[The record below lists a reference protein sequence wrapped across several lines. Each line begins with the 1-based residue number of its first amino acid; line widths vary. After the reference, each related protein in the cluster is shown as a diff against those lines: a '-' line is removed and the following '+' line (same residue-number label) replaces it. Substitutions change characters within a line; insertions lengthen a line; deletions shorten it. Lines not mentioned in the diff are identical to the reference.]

1 MTNALQDRP
10 VLVSGLRATLRRGV
24 SALAIASVISGQIAP
39 AWADAAS
46 VITGTG
52 AYDAGISTS
61 TAGGQS
67 VFDITGQK
75 AGSPGSSTDVM
86 VYDTFNLATGDSVN
100 FRLNQNSSRIVNIME
115 GNAGV
120 AIDGAVRSF
129 EYGATSV
136 GGDIYFVTPGGFV
149 LGENG
154 SVQAGRLVVTT
165 PTAGYRDD
173 MIDSLG
179 SGPHLKSFEGYV
191 DDIDAGNEEMG
202 NGAIEIRGRIEARAL
217 SLRAGA
223 RMLLNGQVTVSGAGG
238 TDSGQPVTAVNTG
251 DVKRAA
257 GVVVRDGVVSLR
269 AAGDLTIGG
278 NITAT
283 NGATGGAAITAQAK
297 DITLKLDQPNS
308 ALVAGA
314 DGASRPGFIIMFA
327 EDSLLAERA
336 VKLEAMGAGG
346 LVWLGADEI
355 TLGQGGSGTGDG
367 TLGGSAGGTVML
379 EGGELKILGG
389 FTTGGAQVLAE
400 AGRID
405 IDGSLTTSGGDV
417 IAKGRD
423 IRMNGGTIDTTAPGG
438 SGLIA
443 LVAEHSNIDQAW
455 PISVRDAEAKVTL
468 AGATLKGGAIVVYA
482 VARSGTGTNLDDA
495 AALLESEERLAR
507 LQDAFFNSFGSQTVI
522 IPADGDT
529 PEQEVTTSALSD
541 ILEGLI
547 DAGVDAAQNASFSA
561 LKALAAQLV
570 VSIPINEAKASVTIT
585 DSTITSDGTRGA
597 AGLTRQNGKTNWA
610 EGERARDAAIT
621 NDGLVSD
628 VWSLS
633 APAILGTKRLT
644 LPADWNGPN
653 AETPA
658 SQVGA
663 PREDVY
669 IRAHAETMVET
680 KPGALLPVP
689 VSALGAYSKTRATV
703 QITGATEI
711 TSARDLALR
720 STVRDA
726 MAVDFKGAKIGGLT
740 LALNVTVQEVENQLL
755 VDAKK
760 ISAGGRA
767 IFEAKTVR
775 SHETSVAAAA
785 GDSDWLAVALNVGLS
800 SNHTEAA
807 VNVRPGTSGDRSTGG
822 LHAGGGVDLTAQT
835 LYLANSRVTEATVS
849 ENNPTTAVVTK
860 NPHIE
865 PLISGMTKAIKRN
878 LGMDANS
885 QPKTLGL
892 GFGIDV
898 NAFQDD
904 TFASLNGG
912 YHDLEN
918 GGDYRAF
925 ATPGAVTLSG
935 VQDLNLR
942 SSLDYRT
949 TTALSGPV
957 RRAVSRMGDFG
968 FVLKR
973 KADLLGLSYDQLIGQ
988 HTDGIFAAGA
998 LSYLGSR
1005 TEAELGGNVKG
1016 GTVSV
1021 SATTDLG
1028 SLTEALSGLWDSVQ
1042 EWRDYAGRLETLKG
1056 LPAQV
1061 LSDAPEDQDSDAPG
1075 QASAVL
1081 DTQPEMPDLMDYLL
1095 SGLTPTSGVISA
1107 GTRTPKPTSNPG
1119 IPVDDK
1125 AQNSAMGLS
1134 LNAFMTN
1141 AQTAARILDGAVI
1154 ATEGDVSVHAAETS
1168 AMIFGNNFLPTH
1180 NPFASD
1186 GPATALGGTLGAEV
1200 NRGSISTTVGR
1211 AQIEARDLNVTALND
1226 RFMGQLVYA
1235 GRGGREKGISLS
1247 LGANVT
1253 LKDTTALV
1261 SGNARIDLDRD
1272 LKIEAKDDTI
1282 NLAVAA
1288 GLSGATAAGS
1298 GTPATAVGGA
1308 VIVNY
1313 MERDVYAGI
1322 GYRKGEVADGTG
1334 YVTAA
1339 GAASIAA
1346 LNNALDIGVAA
1357 AGAVTAETAAPPQTP
1372 GSGGGAKDDSILM
1385 SLNPLVG
1392 DDVVEKMML
1401 LEDIDFF
1408 DDLNTDETSEVGSQK
1423 TGLSLAGSGVA
1434 NIIASNS
1441 TRSEIAAGSKL
1452 TSGGNLQVSAL
1463 NNGLTIGASGAVSV
1477 ALQTQNGADVLAG
1490 ALSITLGF
1498 RDVSAKLGGEILSE
1512 NGTITVQAKDES
1524 HTVNVAVGGA
1534 GTSKGDKA
1542 IAGSVAMNL
1551 LMGETLVDV
1560 NGARLEAGQ
1569 KIDLLAA
1576 DSSWQLAVGGAIAV
1590 NMSADQGL
1598 GFGIGVAS
1606 NNYNR
1611 HALVR
1616 LRNAAQLTAA
1626 DIAVEAGFN
1635 ARLYGFGISAGAGK
1649 TGAAGSA
1656 SVNTIVADA
1665 RVEIGDSPAAQ
1676 TRVALKA
1683 LNSLKITARDEAQ
1696 IWALAGAL
1704 AFGRQNAVGAAG
1716 AVNVITGKTLVKID
1730 NALLEGRIPAAT
1742 AEVPDPYAAAS
1753 VELLARG
1760 NSKIRSLGVAG
1771 AAGLDGT
1778 AVGAGITVNT
1788 VVADAGIAMT
1798 GSVVRGAESF
1808 TADAKSKRDIQSI
1821 AGAAAAGG
1829 KGAAG
1834 AALAVNLILSND
1846 TTTVINGND
1855 ITASAVTAKAVAEGK
1870 IRSASVAIG
1879 ASTGS
1884 AVAGSVSVNVITGN
1898 TRADIRGGTIRDAQS
1913 VAQIAED
1920 DQTIKVIAGNAAV
1933 GTGGAGVGVA
1943 IAANVIAQGTFAKG
1957 SYALTGAG
1965 APDLSASAVNR
1976 AHIAAIGATVAGG
1989 STTGVGVSA
1998 AVGDIG
2004 NRTEATLDT
2013 DAVSAGDITVNASN
2027 NSQIDILGG
2036 AAGVGMGGAGVGA
2049 AVSLAMIHDTTYA
2062 GLDASRLTSSG
2073 DLSVTAYKEG
2083 NIKAAAIGIAAG
2095 SGAGVGASVVFT
2107 MIGRESTVDGLA
2119 EAHSFDPDAPEG
2131 QASTTTS
2138 ARGDADATKS
2148 MIMADLASNAGA
2160 AGDGRLDQALGSAN
2174 GRIADDVT
2182 EAKLRLQQAGEFGNI
2197 LVRAEDKA
2205 TISSLAGSAAAGGA
2219 AGVGAGLT
2227 VNLMFGATKSGLE
2240 LASGRS
2246 LAGSVSVL
2254 ALQTGR
2260 INTHAYAFGGG
2271 GSAGVAG
2278 ALNVNV
2284 MQRGLLTEVKGNGA
2298 TLATNAA
2305 DVTAAADQ
2313 TGVVDS
2319 IAGVLA
2325 FGGAAG
2331 VSAAISVSY
2340 VNDSAATAVRD
2351 VAFDTRETGIAD
2363 LTRAGKV
2370 TLRAGSDLEVMGSAA
2385 SAGVAAGA
2393 GISGAVVVNV
2403 GAGEVSNTSRNTTIH
2418 ARDLDILTLGDR
2430 NFTAY
2435 SGVLAGGFAGI
2446 GLATSVNTAGVKVT
2460 SRHDGL
2466 TAKLGG
2472 HGRLESSAEAG
2483 FGGLAV
2489 GLSGGAVAVVGTAIA
2504 NTSKSEVV
2512 TELTAA
2518 DVVARGNLDVSSDLK
2533 AFITIDGGDDSRVGA
2548 VTGGAAVGGLS
2559 GAGAAVAVNVFKG
2572 KAETRIGDQS
2582 RLAALG
2588 DDGRLA
2594 VEAARGLRIR
2604 ADSAASVSS
2613 ATIMAAS
2620 GIGAATGAISTVVL
2634 QDAARVLIGDLNQD
2648 GLTSGR
2654 VVLNE
2659 QADPQLRNDL
2669 GYDQGSTTRGHAA
2682 QDSVI
2687 AATSNAEIA
2696 ANVGSV
2702 AAGLGA
2708 GGAAISVVV
2717 AENEAKVRL
2726 GGAVIGANRDVEI
2739 SALSDTRIGGSTAGA
2754 AAGVGAGAS
2763 TVSTR
2768 FFASRASVDLLGT
2781 DVLPRPTETPGTPVG
2796 DLRITAQT
2804 RAENTAKTGAFS
2816 AAAVGG
2822 SGAVSVTQSD
2832 SSAVIRVDSIRGLIA
2847 TEEMDGTEEAVLNSN
2862 LHAAVNTTLLADNLL
2877 EIAADTMGG
2886 SGGVFGGTSV
2896 VSQTLI
2902 AGSEAAVRIGAD
2914 QSLEAGGD
2922 LSIRAKDRLESHTRT
2937 GAISAAGLAATGI
2950 AVDVQRFETTSEVSI
2965 GRGAS
2970 LIAGG
2975 DVVLSAQSSRDIDVG
2990 VSAGSAAGISGIS
3003 AAVSTIDI
3011 GGTLTPTEDKERRAK
3026 AAAVAETRAALAAAG
3041 DDNASGLAG
3050 GAGAKDAQSAGLARS
3065 AGLNLDGSLG
3075 ADSAR
3080 VVIGDGAQ
3088 ISGRD
3093 VSLGATSL
3101 TDVTQNT
3108 GVLGV
3113 GGIAGAASGT
3123 GLIHAG
3129 AGAQVTVGDDSTLAA
3144 TRRLTLSAHEGQAAG
3159 GISAT
3164 AHTVAG
3170 AGIAAL
3176 GVGVAR
3182 VEVTGSAGVTVGA
3195 NSHLSGGH
3203 NSDAGEGVSL
3213 SALRDLAATLEVANH
3228 ASGGFV
3234 GIGAAVAHVS
3244 DRGLVRIRIGESG
3257 AEGSLSGG
3265 QIRVT
3270 ARNAARQSVTAEAGA
3285 GGAYLGAS
3293 GVDARAIAASV
3304 TETSAL
3310 GVTISGDE
3318 VSLITKA
3325 TPDVSAEAK
3334 GKALGAVATGVSLA
3348 RAELSAKVT
3357 ADFEGAIRAGSI
3369 LIETALRGEG
3379 ASATASSSAGG
3390 VGAGGGADAT
3400 AKGGYLVAATLRGDM
3415 VASGGDLSINTL
3427 AEGLRFKAIG
3437 DGKAGGVVAA
3447 GAVTAF
3453 AGQQAGEQ
3461 AEVSLT
3467 LDGLKTGDLLLARD
3481 GLRINTLNAPGY
3493 TTRVSAGS
3501 QGVFAGS
3508 AAAAETQSR
3517 ISTSALI
3524 GTLGGAFTLSGRD
3537 FSLVTASRPDLLAY
3551 VSSTTANLAGASGA
3565 RQTTGVSIAQSLRL
3579 GAGTTVTAQRSA
3591 DLASV
3596 SRITRGALNGEATIY
3611 GGSGGLAGGAAVRS
3625 TVTTSVDNQFTV
3637 ENGATVEMGA
3647 AAGLEGVLSLAALNE
3662 YDILDRAEL
3671 HADGGIAIPKAEIE
3685 ITSSRSDA
3693 ILSIQDAEL
3702 YSNAGLRLSAGNQV
3716 KILAYANVST
3726 TGLAGAASGSTRADF
3741 TGNAKVQ
3748 LASGA
3753 RLFAAQD
3760 VELLAGYARGQ
3771 LQTFDL
3777 QAETRL
3783 YNKTAAPIK
3792 TDPDADAIAR
3802 DTSLV
3807 EIAAGADVKA
3817 VRDIVVA
3824 AEGGDRTVRGFGR
3837 GTDLYRQVMA
3847 EIASAVSGVFGGDP
3861 VSLDILSGTS
3871 DDRGNHGLRLNGNL
3885 RAGAR
3890 NIQVLYFDA
3899 QNNAHYGQY
3908 ANDLL
3913 AHAQTTWD
3921 TGTGTAA
3928 TKALSE
3934 RLAEVDG
3941 WLSAPAFASNEIARA
3956 AWTMER
3962 ARLIAAIDEIRGDA
3976 NRVQIT
3982 VGDIRASAGNIHL
3995 RGTHVAGNGRLVA
4008 PGDAL
4013 IEIKATP
4020 GSTATLA
4027 VGNLTID
4034 NYEGGTISFNGTR
4047 LRDNAMLAGL
4057 SQGGTAPN
4065 LTLVSAETDPAKPVI
4080 RVEAGSAEGRLL
4092 HQGDVFNLGGEVW
4105 SSGRDVS
4112 IYREM
4117 RAADVNIAG
4126 ARSVSMEY
4134 RPGVRST
4141 GGANPEDT
4149 HAAYFTSV
4157 EAAIRARVRALNQGS
4172 SVTYRT
4178 GSLLIPSFRPSS
4190 ASETGGIFA
4199 NSSIFISADMV
4210 NVNSTIRAGVGAYDI
4225 TLGAGLDQVL
4235 QSLSGSTDI
4244 LLYDPVTGGGL
4255 SSAMAHISS
4264 NAAISWDPLAKR
4276 IKVADIV
4283 ALGGDVTIVGDIF
4296 STGNGRIEVLDG
4308 FSALNVDSRS
4318 AYTLELGRVMI
4329 GGELDSDGV
4338 AKGATGKISLWDYD
4352 YSRPAGNQLVLREF
4366 TREAG
4371 DARQYTYA
4379 TKANRDYIFTSVTET
4394 KTVVTKRREELI
4406 LVGGVV
4412 DRDNTITKIT
4422 NETAP
4427 SVNVIAQAPYLS
4439 GSLSG
4444 ADYAYAVEG
4453 TLLSRSAT
4461 EKSAE
4466 KKTHDSVRWWKGG
4479 SGYRHYTWTETHT
4492 TVEQFEHRVKADY
4505 AIDIRFSGSDAMAGA
4520 QTIAINAAGSVIFGG
4535 IVNNYGGTAQV
4546 RSDAGS
4552 ITAGNR
4558 NVVLSGQAMDF
4569 SAAAGS
4575 IGSAGQALNL
4585 ALVAG
4590 QAVTARAADG
4600 IHLASAR
4607 GDLLVGDI
4615 TTSRSDA
4622 LVSSVGAVSLSARG
4636 NLIQQAGTTIRGGD
4650 ITVSSATGGIGG
4662 TESLRIDLQGAGRLS
4677 ATASGDIDITETDG
4691 DLRVARVVSQ
4701 AGDVTLRAPTGAITD
4716 GLDDARSDFR
4726 TNAELAQIWRDE
4738 LGLTVSGERTDAM
4751 IAAYEAERERM
4762 YRDYWDARDKAG
4774 ALPGD
4779 FTPTEETVLGWDQQR
4794 ADLRARGLSTDALE
4808 AEIAAW
4814 TAERQ
4819 AFWRSLDGETARQTG
4834 YTYTAGAAERE
4845 AITTAALFDQDQ
4857 MLRSISAAVV
4867 RRNTSTQ
4874 DSNESSNVTA
4884 FGSISLLA
4892 RDGVGQDLDDVVID
4906 VTQTISNED
4915 LLLLS
4920 RALAHNVT
4928 FDKEAGTIRLRR
4940 FDDLNV
4946 AMTGGRDALS
4956 GLGSGVLTVS
4966 SQTAGRSVFIGA
4978 DHGLRLGTITSAGG
4992 VTLRAGGAITGS
5004 RTSGTDITAAG
5015 DLVLESA
5022 EADIGTQERRLSVE
5036 VTNNGR
5042 ANLRAKGDIRLAAQ
5056 GALTLAEVYSQATA
5070 DLFATGAITD
5080 AFATAT
5086 PRIVARNIL
5095 LSGSSIGTLSQA
5107 LGLEL
5112 ERDGT
5117 GALGTLSLAATAAD
5131 LRVALYEDARIASAT
5146 AAGDLSVLAHA
5157 DLSLAGAM
5165 ATPGRMDLTVTGD
5178 LSVEAAD
5185 PAGHLSL
5192 RDLTLS
5198 AASVGATG
5206 APLGIRQTGQGG
5218 LVSLTTTA
5226 GTARAELLS
5235 STRLS
5240 LLSLAT
5246 GGEILAAADL
5256 ALVGADVIRFGAQDL
5271 SLDLRGA
5278 LDLSAA
5284 TGVDISGSRLRL
5296 TAAGD
5301 VGRGAQRLETALD
5314 VLTAQVGGELH
5325 VTDAGDLLTEAL
5337 SAGRVL
5343 DLLVLND
5350 LTLGGAMRASQVVMT
5365 ANRHLNIGAAPVTA
5379 EELQLFALSG
5389 TIAGL
5394 AGSSAQI
5401 TTPSLGSLTAYAAG
5415 AVDLTGTAGLNIRYA
5430 IAGTDLRLRAAAGD
5444 LTASALQGRNLT
5456 HLTASGDVAVTA
5468 IGTGHVTGAD
5478 QSGFGLAA
5486 LPAYGRQDLQ
5496 SVGLLD
5502 VTAGGAV
5509 TLGLA
5514 RAGTV
5519 QMTSDRIDAVLTAA
5533 QPNGHIDATV
5543 RDNGDTLGP
5552 VTRIETV
5559 AGQDIGDPNA
5569 ADLAGL
5575 RQGLDRNLRDQSS
5588 IFFDGPVSQDAVL
5601 VHRGNQVQ
5609 FAEQDAQLDQRVI
5622 RGDEHLR
5629 LSRVFAGID
5638 GSVQLELWLGPQAR
5652 VNVDLGEGSVL
5663 AADPVLALETR
5674 RAGFVLNGREVLSE
5688 ETARGLTERL
5698 SLLATGGSFLPQWSA
5713 GESDVSGPDAQGQPL
5728 LQFRLA
5734 PGWQSFRRGL
5744 DRAPLI
5750 LGSVKGA
5757 DQG

>member
-1 MTNALQDRP
+1 MTNAMQDRP
-10 VLVSGLRATLRRGV
+10 VFVSGLRAALRRGV

-52 AYDAGISTS
+52 AYDAGIATS

-75 AGSPGSSTDVM
+75 AGSSGSSTDVM

-100 FRLNQNSSRIVNIME
+100 FRLNQNSSRIVNIMK

-165 PTAGYRDD
+165 PTGAYRDD
-173 MIDSLG
+173 MIDALG
-179 SGPHLKSFEGYV
+179 SGPHLKSFADYV
-191 DDIDAGNEEMG
+191 GDIDAGTEEMG

-278 NITAT
+278 RITAT
-283 NGATGGAAITAQAK
+283 NGAAGGAAITAQAK

-336 VKLEAMGAGG
+336 VKLEAEGTGG
-346 LVWLGADEI
+346 LVWLGADQI

-379 EGGELKILGG
+379 EGEELKILGG
-389 FTTGGAQVLAE
+389 FTAGGAQVLAE

-423 IRMNGGTIDTTAPGG
+423 IRMSGGTIDTTAPGG

-468 AGATLKGGAIVVYA
+468 TGATLKGGAVVVYA
-482 VARSGTGTNLDDA
+482 VARSGTGTNLEDA

-507 LQDAFFNSFGSQTVI
+507 LQDAFFNSFGSQTVT

-529 PEQEVTTSALSD
+529 PEQEVTSSALSD

-597 AGLTRQNGKTNWA
+597 EGLARQNGKTNWA
-610 EGERARDAAIT
+610 AGERTGEAGIT
-621 NDGLVSD
+621 NDGLISD
-628 VWSLS
+628 VWTLN

-644 LPADWNGPN
+644 LPADWNAPD
-653 AETPA
+653 AESAA

-680 KPGALLPVP
+680 KPGSLLPVP

-807 VNVRPGTSGDRSTGG
+807 VNVRPGTAGDRSTGG

-860 NPHIE
+860 NPHVE
-865 PLISGMTKAIKRN
+865 PLISGLTKAIKRN

-892 GFGIDV
+892 GLGIDV

-912 YHDLEN
+912 YHDLDD
-918 GGDYRAF
+918 GGGYRAF

-1005 TEAELGGNVKG
+1005 TEAELGGDIEGGNV
-1016 GTVSV
+1016 TV

-1028 SLTEALSGLWDSVQ
+1028 SLTEALSGLWHSVQ
-1042 EWRDYAGRLETLKG
+1042 EWRDYAAQLETLKG

-1061 LSDAPEDQDSDAPG
+1061 LSDDPEDQESDAPG

-1081 DTQPEMPDLMDYLL
+1081 DAQPEMPDLIDYLL

-1154 ATEGDVSVHAAETS
+1154 ATDGDVSVHAAETS

-1200 NRGSISTTVGR
+1200 NRGSISATVGR
-1211 AQIEARDLNVTALND
+1211 AQIKARDLNVTALND

-1282 NLAVAA
+1282 NWAVAA

-1441 TRSEIAAGSKL
+1441 TRSEIAAGSRL

-1463 NNGLTIGASGAVSV
+1463 NKGLTIGASGAVSV
-1477 ALQTQNGADVLAG
+1477 ALQTQNGADALAG

-1512 NGTITVQAKDES
+1512 NGTIKVQAKDES

-1542 IAGSVAMNL
+1542 IAGSVAINL

-1656 SVNTIVADA
+1656 SVNTIIADA

-1716 AVNVITGKTLVKID
+1716 AVNVITGKTQVKID

-1753 VELLARG
+1753 VELLAKG

-1846 TTTVINGND
+1846 TTTVLDGND

-1870 IRSASVAIG
+1870 IRSASVAVG

-1884 AVAGSVSVNVITGN
+1884 AVAGSVSVNVITGS

-1965 APDLSASAVNR
+1965 APDLSASAVNS

-1989 STTGVGVSA
+1989 SSTGVGVSA

-2062 GLDASRLTSSG
+2062 GLDASRLTRSG

-2119 EAHSFDPDAPEG
+2119 DAHSFDPDAPAG

-2138 ARGDADATKS
+2138 ARGNADASKS
-2148 MIMADLASNAGA
+2148 LIMADLESNAGA
-2160 AGDGRLDQALGSAN
+2160 AGLNDLNQALNSAN

-2182 EAKLRLQQAGEFGNI
+2182 EAKLRLQQAGEFGDI

-2240 LASGRS
+2240 LAAGRS

-2284 MQRGLLTEVKGNGA
+2284 MQRGLMTEVKGNGA

-2305 DVTAAADQ
+2305 DVTVAADQ

-2325 FGGAAG
+2325 LGGAAG
-2331 VSAAISVSY
+2331 ASAAISVSY
-2340 VNDSAATAVRD
+2340 VNDSVATAVRD
-2351 VAFDTRETGIAD
+2351 VAFDTRETSIAD

-2370 TLRAGSDLEVMGSAA
+2370 TLRATSDLEVMGSAA
-2385 SAGVAAGA
+2385 SAGIAAGA

-2403 GAGEVSNTSRNTTIH
+2403 GAGEVSNTSRDTSVF
-2418 ARDLDILTLGDR
+2418 ARDLDILTRGDR

-2435 SGVLAGGFAGI
+2435 SGVVAGGFAGV

-2466 TAKLGG
+2466 SAMLGG
-2472 HGRLESSAEAG
+2472 NGRIESSAEAG

-2504 NTSKSEVV
+2504 NTSKSEVT
-2512 TELTAA
+2512 TELTRA
-2518 DVVARGNLDVSSDLK
+2518 DLVARGNLDVTSDLS
-2533 AFITIDGGDDSRVGA
+2533 AFVTMDGGDDSEIG
-2548 VTGGAAVGGLS
+2548 TLSGGAAVGGLA
-2559 GAGAAVAVNVFKG
+2559 GAGAAVAVNTFKG
-2572 KAETRIGDQS
+2572 RAETRIGDQS
-2582 RLAALG
+2582 RLASLG
-2588 DDGRLA
+2588 EDGRLA
-2594 VEAARGLRIR
+2594 LEAARGLSIR
-2604 ADSAASVSS
+2604 ADSAASVTSY
-2613 ATIMAAS
+2613 TVMAAS

-2634 QDAARVLIGDLNQD
+2634 QDKARVLIGDTD
-2648 GLTSGR
+2648 GDGYTSGR
-2654 VVLNE
+2654 VLLNGE
-2659 QADPQLRNDL
+2659 ADDALRSEL
-2669 GYDQGSTTRGHAA
+2669 GYDSSSTTRGHAA
-2682 QDSVI
+2682 QDTVI
-2687 AATSNAEIA
+2687 AATSTAEIEA
-2696 ANVGSV
+2696 HVGSV

-2717 AENEAKVRL
+2717 AESDAQVRL
-2726 GGAVIGANRDVEI
+2726 GGAVLGANRDVEI
-2739 SALSDTRIGGSTAGA
+2739 SALADTKIGGSTAGA

-2768 FFASRASVDLLGT
+2768 FFATRASVDLLGT
-2781 DVLPRPTETPGTPVG
+2781 DVLPRMAGGSG
-2796 DLRITAQT
+2796 DLRVTAQT
-2804 RAENTAKTGAFS
+2804 RAENTALTGAFS

-2832 SSAVIRVDSIRGLIA
+2832 SAAEIRVDSIRGSIA
-2847 TEEMDGTEEAVLNSN
+2847 TEAMDGTEDAVLNSN
-2862 LHAAVNTTLLADNLL
+2862 LLASGDIALQADNLL

-2886 SGGVFGGTSV
+2886 AGGVFGGTSV

-2922 LSIRAKDRLESHTRT
+2922 LSVSANDRIESRTRT

-2950 AVDVQRFETTSEVSI
+2950 AVDVQRFQTAAEVSI
-2965 GRGAS
+2965 GRGTS
-2970 LIAGG
+2970 LIADG
-2975 DVVLSAQSSRDIDVG
+2975 DVALSATSARALDVG

-3003 AAVSTIDI
+3003 AAVSSIDI
-3011 GGTLTPTEDKERRAK
+3011 GGTLRPEDADERRAK
-3026 AAAVAETRAALAAAG
+3026 EAAVAEVRAALAAAG
-3041 DDNASGLAG
+3041 DDNASGLAA
-3050 GAGAKDAQSAGLARS
+3050 GAGANGAQSDALARS
-3065 AGLNLDGSLG
+3065 AGLNLDGNLG

-3080 VVIGDGAQ
+3080 VVIGEAAQ

-3093 VSLGATSL
+3093 VSLGAVSL
-3101 TDVTQNT
+3101 TDITQHT
-3108 GVLGV
+3108 GVLGA

-3129 AGAQVTVGDDSTLAA
+3129 GGAQVSVGADSALSAEG
-3144 TRRLTLSAHEGQAAG
+3144 RLSLSAHEGQAAG

-3176 GVGVAR
+3176 AVGVAR
-3182 VEVTGSAGVTVGA
+3182 VETTGSAGVTLGA
-3195 NSHLSGGH
+3195 DSRLSGGH
-3203 NSDAGEGVSL
+3203 NTDAGEGVSL
-3213 SALRDLAATLEVANH
+3213 SALRDLVTQLEVQNH
-3228 ASGGFV
+3228 AGGGLV

-3257 AEGSLSGG
+3257 AAGSLSGG
-3265 QIRVT
+3265 QITVSAKT
-3270 ARNAARQSVTAEAGA
+3270 ATRQSVTAEAGA

-3310 GVTISGDE
+3310 GVTISGDA
-3318 VSLITKA
+3318 VSLITEA

-3348 RAELSAKVT
+3348 RAELSARVT
-3357 ADFEGAIRAGSI
+3357 ADFEGGIRAGSI

-3379 ASATASSSAGG
+3379 ARATASSSAGG

-3400 AKGGYLVAATLRGDM
+3400 AQGGYLVAARLQGDL

-3427 AEGLRFKAIG
+3427 AEGLRFSASG

-3453 AGQQAGEQ
+3453 AGQQAGEE
-3461 AEVSLT
+3461 AAVSLT
-3467 LDGLKTGDLLLARD
+3467 LDGLNSGDLLLARD
-3481 GLRINTLNAPGY
+3481 GVKINTLNAPGY

-3501 QGVFAGS
+3501 EGVFAGS
-3508 AAAAETQSR
+3508 AAAAETRSR
-3517 ISTSALI
+3517 LATSALI
-3524 GTLGGAFTLSGRD
+3524 GTATGAFTISGRD
-3537 FSLVTASRPDLLAY
+3537 ISLITASRPDLLTY

-3565 RQTTGVSIAQSLRL
+3565 RNSGSVVISQNLRL
-3579 GAGTTVTAQRSA
+3579 GAGTVLSAQRSA

-3596 SRITRGALNGEATIY
+3596 SRITSGALDGKATIY
-3611 GGSGGLAGGAAVRS
+3611 GGSGGLAGGAAVAS
-3625 TVTTSVDNQFTV
+3625 TLRTSVDNRFTV
-3637 ENGATVEMGA
+3637 EDGAVVEMGGE
-3647 AAGLEGVLSLAALNE
+3647 AGLEGVLSLAALNE
-3662 YDILDRAEL
+3662 YDILERAEL
-3671 HADGGIAIPKAEIE
+3671 HADGGIAIPKADLKVIAE
-3685 ITSSRSDA
+3685 RSDA
-3693 ILSIQDAEL
+3693 VLSIQDAEL

-3716 KILAYANVST
+3716 NILAYANVST
-3726 TGLAGAASGSTRADF
+3726 TGLAGAASGSTLADF
-3741 TGNAKVQ
+3741 TGTAKVQ
-3748 LASGA
+3748 VGAGAS
-3753 RLFAAQD
+3753 LFAAQD

-3792 TDPDADAIAR
+3792 TDPEADAFAR
-3802 DTSLV
+3802 DTSAV
-3807 EIAAGADVKA
+3807 EVAAGADVKA

-3861 VSLDILSGTS
+3861 VSLDIKSGRS
-3871 DDRGNHGLRLNGNL
+3871 VDQGNHGLVLNGAL

-3899 QNNAHYGQY
+3899 QNNAHYGAY
-3908 ANDLL
+3908 ADDLL
-3913 AHAQTTWD
+3913 AHAQTAWD
-3921 TGTGTAA
+3921 TGTGSAA

-3934 RLAEVDG
+3934 RLAEVNG
-3941 WLSAPAFASNEIARA
+3941 WLSAPAFASNEIAKA

-3962 ARLIAAIDEIRGDA
+3962 ARLMAAIDEIRGDA

-3995 RGTHVAGNGRLVA
+3995 RGTHVAGNGSLVA

-4013 IEIKATP
+4013 IEVKTTP

-4027 VGNLTID
+4027 VGNLTIE

-4047 LRDNAMLAGL
+4047 LRDNAMLAEL
-4057 SQGGTAPN
+4057 SQGGSTPQ
-4065 LTLVSAETDPAKPVI
+4065 LTLVSAESDPATPVI
-4080 RVEAGSAEGRLL
+4080 RVEAGSADGRLL
-4092 HQGDVFNLGGEVW
+4092 HQGDVINLGGEVW
-4105 SSGRDVS
+4105 SSARDVS

-4117 RAADVNIAG
+4117 RAADVHISG

-4157 EAAIRARVRALNQGS
+4157 EAAIRTEVRKLTKGDS
-4172 SVTYRT
+4172 LTYTT
-4178 GSLLIPSFRPSS
+4178 GSLLIPAFQPAR
-4190 ASETGGIFA
+4190 ASESGGIFA

-4210 NVNSTIRAGVGAYDI
+4210 NVNSTLRAGVGAYDI

-4235 QSLSGSTDI
+4235 QSLGGSTDI
-4244 LLYDPVTGGGL
+4244 LLYDPVTGQGY
-4255 SSAMAHISS
+4255 SPAMAHISS

-4308 FSALNVDSRS
+4308 FSAVKVDSFS
-4318 AYTLELGRVMI
+4318 AHTLELGRVMI
-4329 GGELDSDGV
+4329 GGELGSDGV
-4338 AKGATGKISLWDYD
+4338 AKGAAGKISLWDYD
-4352 YSRPAGNQLVLREF
+4352 YSRPAGQQLVLTEY
-4366 TREAG
+4366 TRNAG

-4379 TKANRDYIFTSVTET
+4379 TKADRDYVFTNVTET
-4394 KTVVTKRREELI
+4394 KTTVTMRREELI

-4412 DRDNTITKIT
+4412 DRDKTVTKIT

-4427 SVNVIAQAPYLS
+4427 SVSVVAQAPYLGS
-4439 GSLSG
+4439 SLSG

-4453 TLLSRSAT
+4453 TLLDRSAT

-4505 AIDIRFSGSDAMAGA
+4505 AIDILFSGSDAMAGA
-4520 QTIAINAAGSVIFGG
+4520 QTIDINAAGSVVFGG
-4535 IVNNYGGTAQV
+4535 IVNNYGGTAQIT
-4546 RSDAGS
+4546 SGAGS
-4552 ITAGNR
+4552 ITAGNS

-4615 TTSRSDA
+4615 ITSRSDA

-4636 NLIQQAGTTIRGGD
+4636 DLIQQAGTIIRGGD
-4650 ITVSSATGGIGG
+4650 ITLSSATGGIGG
-4662 TESLRIDLQGAGRLS
+4662 SESLRIDLQGAGRLS
-4677 ATASGDIDITETDG
+4677 ALASEDIDVTETDG

-4701 AGDVTLRAPTGAITD
+4701 AGDVTLRAPNGAITD
-4716 GLDDARSDFR
+4716 GLDDARTDFR

-4738 LGLTVSGERTDAM
+4738 LGLTASGERTEAM

-4762 YRDYWDARDKAG
+4762 YRDYWAARDAAG
-4774 ALPGD
+4774 GSLPGD
-4779 FTPTEETVLGWDQQR
+4779 FTPSAETRAAWDAQR
-4794 ADLRARGLSTDALE
+4794 AELRERGLSTDALE

-4834 YTYTAGAAERE
+4834 WRYTAGTAERE
-4845 AITTAALFDQDQ
+4845 AISIAALFDQDQ
-4857 MLRSISAAVV
+4857 MLRAISAAVV

-4874 DSNESSNVTA
+4874 EGNEASNVSA
-4884 FGSISLLA
+4884 FGSVSLMA

-4906 VTQTISNED
+4906 LLQPISNED

-4928 FDKEAGTIRLRR
+4928 HDAASGTMRLRR

-4946 AMTGGRDALS
+4946 ALTGGRDPQT
-4956 GLGSGVLTVS
+4956 GLGSGVLNVT
-4966 SQTAGRSVFIGA
+4966 SQTAGRSVFIGS
-4978 DHGLRLGTITSAGG
+4978 DQGLRLGAITSAGG

-5004 RTSGTDITAAG
+5004 RTGGTDITAAG

-5022 EADIGTQERRLSVE
+5022 EGAIGSGERHLSVE
-5036 VTNNGR
+5036 IRNEGR
-5042 ANLRAKGDIRLAAQ
+5042 ANLRAKGDIRLSAD
-5056 GALTLAEVYSQATA
+5056 GALTLAEVYSEATA
-5070 DLFATGAITD
+5070 DLAASGAMTD

-5086 PRIVARNIL
+5086 PRIVARDIL
-5095 LSGSSIGTLSQA
+5095 LSAGSIGTLAQA

-5112 ERDGT
+5112 ERGSDGS
-5117 GALGTLSLAATAAD
+5117 LGTIRLSATASD
-5131 LRVALYEDARIASAT
+5131 LRVALYEDARIAAAE
-5146 AAGDLSVLAHA
+5146 AAGDMAILAHSG
-5157 DLSLAGAM
+5157 LSLAGRLV
-5165 ATPGRMDLTVTGD
+5165 TPGRLDLSVTGD
-5178 LSVEAAD
+5178 LTVEAAE
-5185 PAGHLSL
+5185 ANGHLSM
-5192 RDLTLS
+5192 RDLVLS
-5198 AASVGATG
+5198 AASVGAGG
-5206 APLGIRQTGQGG
+5206 APLQIAQTGSGG
-5218 LVSLTTTA
+5218 LLSLSTTT
-5226 GTARAELLS
+5226 GGARAELLGS
-5235 STRLS
+5235 SRLS
-5240 LLSLAT
+5240 HLSLAT
-5246 GGEILAAADL
+5246 GGQILAKADL
-5256 ALVGADVIRFGAQDL
+5256 ALVGQDVIRFGAEDL

-5278 LDLSAA
+5278 LDLTAA
-5284 TGVDISGSRLRL
+5284 TGTDISGSRLRL
-5296 TAAGD
+5296 SAAGD
-5301 VGRGAQRLETALD
+5301 VGGGADRLEAALTT
-5314 VLTAQVGGELH
+5314 LTAEVGGELH
-5325 VTDAGDLLTEAL
+5325 LTDAGDLLTEAL

-5350 LTLGGAMRASQVVMT
+5350 LTLGGAMKASQVVMT
-5365 ANRHLNIGAAPVTA
+5365 ANRHLAVGAAPVTA
-5379 EELQLFALSG
+5379 DELQLFALSG
-5389 TIAGL
+5389 NITGL

-5401 TTPSLGSLTAYAAG
+5401 TTPTLGSLTAFAAG

-5430 IAGTDLRLRAAAGD
+5430 IAGTELRLRAAAGN
-5444 LTASALQGRNLT
+5444 LTASALQGGSLT
-5456 HLTASGDVAVTA
+5456 HLNASGDVAVTA

-5478 QSGFGLAA
+5478 QTGLGLAA
-5486 LPAYGRQDLQ
+5486 LAAYRRQDLR
-5496 SVGLLD
+5496 STAALD
-5502 VTAGGAV
+5502 VTAGGAI

-5514 RAGTV
+5514 RAENV
-5519 QMTSDRIDAVLTAA
+5519 QMTSDNIDAVLTAA
-5533 QPNGHIDATV
+5533 QANGHIDAAV
-5543 RDNGDTLGP
+5543 RDNGDDIGP

-5559 AGQDIGDPNA
+5559 AGQDIGDPTA
-5569 ADLAGL
+5569 AGLADLRGTL
-5575 RQGLDRNLRDQSS
+5575 NRDLRDQSS

-5601 VHRGNQVQ
+5601 VHRGTQVQ
-5609 FAEQDAQLDQRVI
+5609 FAEQEAQLDQRII
-5622 RGDEHLR
+5622 RGDENLR

-5638 GSVQLELWLGPQAR
+5638 GTVQLELWLGPQAR
-5652 VNVDLGEGSVL
+5652 VNVNL
-5663 AADPVLALETR
+5663 AGGANLVADPVLALETR
-5674 RAGFVLNGREVLSE
+5674 RAGFVLNGREVLAE
-5688 ETARGLTERL
+5688 QTARGLTERL
-5698 SLLATGGSFLPQWSA
+5698 GAAFSAGSFAAFTTPGS
-5713 GESDVSGPDAQGQPL
+5713 GEAGPDEGEAAPL

-5734 PGWQSFRRGL
+5734 PGWQSFRQGL

-5750 LGSVKGA
+5750 LGAVKGP

>member
-1 MTNALQDRP
+1 MTNALQNRP
-10 VLVSGLRATLRRGV
+10 VLVSGLRAALRRGV
-24 SALAIASVISGQIAP
+24 SALAIASVISGQMAP
-39 AWADAAS
+39 AWADAVAQS
-46 VITGTG
+46 AITGTG
-52 AYDAGISTS
+52 SYNGGISQGS
-61 TAGGQS
+61 AGGQS

-75 AGSPGSSTDVM
+75 AGGATDVM
-86 VYDTFNLATGDSVN
+86 VYDRFDLAKDDTVN
-100 FRLNQNSSRIVNIME
+100 FRLNQNSDRIVNIMR
-115 GNAGV
+115 GSAGV

-129 EYGATSV
+129 EYGATTI
-136 GGDIYFVTPGGFV
+136 GGDVYFVTPGGFV
-149 LGENG
+149 LGESG

-165 PTAGYRDD
+165 PSGDYRDK
-173 MIDSLG
+173 MIGSLG
-179 SGPHLKSFEGYV
+179 SGLQLKSFGDYV
-191 DDIDAGNEEMG
+191 EEIDAGGEEPG
-202 NGAIEIRGRIEARAL
+202 TGSIEIRGRIEARAL

-223 RMLLNGQVTVSGAGG
+223 RMLMNGQVTVSGAGG
-238 TDSGQPVTAVNTG
+238 ADSGYAPTAVNTG

-269 AAGDLTIGG
+269 SAGSLEIGG
-278 NITAT
+278 AISAGNGTA
-283 NGATGGAAITAQAK
+283 GGAAITAQAK
-297 DITLKLDQPNS
+297 EITLKLDEAHS
-308 ALVAGA
+308 RLVAGA
-314 DGASRPGFIIMFA
+314 DGDSRPGYIIMFA
-327 EDSLLAERA
+327 KDSLLAERA
-336 VKLEAMGAGG
+336 VKLEAKGTGG
-346 LVWLGADEI
+346 LVWLGADQL
-355 TLGQGGSGTGDG
+355 TLGAGGSGQGAG
-367 TLGGSAGGTVML
+367 VLGGSAGGTVML
-379 EGGELKILGG
+379 EGEEVRILGG

-400 AGRID
+400 AERIR

-417 IAKGRD
+417 IARGRD
-423 IRMNGGTIDTTAPGG
+423 ISMSGGSIDTTAPGG

-443 LVAEHSNIDQAW
+443 LVAEHNNIDQAW
-455 PISVRDAEAKVTL
+455 PISVRDAEAKITL
-468 AGATLKGGAIVVYA
+468 TGATLQGGAVVVYA
-482 VARSGTGTNLDDA
+482 VARSGTGTDLDDA
-495 AALLESEERLAR
+495 AALLASEERLAR
-507 LQDAFFNSFGSQTVI
+507 LQDAFFNSFTSETI
-522 IPADGDT
+522 TIPATGDT
-529 PEQEVTTSALSD
+529 PAQEVPTSALSD
-541 ILEGLI
+541 ILEGLL
-547 DAGVDAAQNASFSA
+547 DAGKEAAQNASFSA

-570 VSIPINEAKASVTIT
+570 VSVPVNASKASVTIT
-585 DSTITSDGTRGA
+585 DSTITSDGTRTA
-597 AGLTRQNGKTNWA
+597 AGLARLNGKTNWA
-610 EGERARDAAIT
+610 EGERGAEAAIT
-621 NDGLVSD
+621 SQGLISD
-628 VWSLS
+628 VWTLDG
-633 APAILGTKRLT
+633 PAILGTKRLT
-644 LPADWNGPN
+644 LPADWNP
-653 AETPA
+653 PA
-658 SQVGA
+658 SEAGAAVVGA

-680 KPGALLPVP
+680 RPGSLLPVP
-689 VSALGAYSKTRATV
+689 VSALGAYASTTALVK
-703 QITGATEI
+703 ITGATQI
-711 TSARDLALR
+711 SAARDLALR

-726 MAVDFKGAKIGGLT
+726 LAVEFKGAKIGGLT
-740 LALNVTVQEVENQLL
+740 LALNVTVQEVQNQLL
-755 VDAKK
+755 VDAEK

-767 IFEAKTVR
+767 VFEAKTVR
-775 SHETSVAAAA
+775 SHDTSVSANA
-785 GDSDWLAVALNVGLS
+785 GDTDWLAVALNVGLS

-807 VNVRPGTSGDRSTGG
+807 VNVRPGTGGDRSTGG

-835 LYLANSRVTEATVS
+835 LYLSNSRVTEATVS
-849 ENNPTTAVVTK
+849 ENNPTTAVITK
-860 NPHIE
+860 NPHVE

-898 NAFQDD
+898 NGFQDD

-912 YHDLEN
+912 YHDLSGN
-918 GGDYRAF
+918 GSYRAF

-935 VQDLNLR
+935 VQSLKVR

-957 RRAVSRMGDFG
+957 RRAVARMGDFG

-998 LSYLGSR
+998 LSYLGST
-1005 TEAELGGNVKG
+1005 TEAELGGDIQG
-1016 GTVSV
+1016 GTVTV
-1021 SATTDLG
+1021 NAATDLG
-1028 SLTEALSGLWDSVQ
+1028 SLSEALMGLWDSVQ
-1042 EWRDYAGRLETLKG
+1042 QWRDYAARLETLKG
-1056 LPAQV
+1056 LPAQA
-1061 LSDAPEDQDSDAPG
+1061 LSDAQEDRDSDAPG

-1081 DTQPEMPDLMDYLL
+1081 DTQPEMPDLMEYLL

-1107 GTRTPKPTSNPG
+1107 GTRSPKAAPAPG
-1119 IPVDDK
+1119 FPVDDK
-1125 AQNSAMGLS
+1125 AQNSVMGLS

-1141 AQTAARILDGAVI
+1141 ATTAARILDGAVV
-1154 ATEGDVSVHAAETS
+1154 ATTGDVSVTAAESS
-1168 AMIFGNNFLPTH
+1168 AMIFGNNFLPTN

-1200 NRGSISTTVGR
+1200 NRGSISATVGR

-1226 RFMGQLVYA
+1226 RFMGQIVYA
-1235 GRGGREKGISLS
+1235 GRGGRETGISLS

-1253 LKDTTALV
+1253 LKNTTALV
-1261 SGNARIDLDRD
+1261 SGNAQIDLTRN
-1272 LKIEAKDDTI
+1272 LKIEAKDETI
-1282 NLAVAA
+1282 NWAVAA

-1298 GTPATAVGGA
+1298 GAPATAVGGA

-1313 MERDVYAGI
+1313 MDRDVYAGI
-1322 GYRKGEVADGTG
+1322 GYRSGEMADVLG
-1334 YVTAA
+1334 YTRAA
-1339 GAASIAA
+1339 GTASVKA
-1346 LNNALDIGVAA
+1346 LNNAIDIGVAA
-1357 AGAVTAETAAPPQTP
+1357 AGAVTAEAANPPQTP
-1372 GSGGGAKDDSILM
+1372 GNGGGGKKDDSILM

-1392 DDVVEKMML
+1392 DDVIEKMML

-1408 DDLNTDETSEVGSQK
+1408 DDLATEATSEVGSQK

-1434 NIIASNS
+1434 NVIVSNS
-1441 TRSEIAAGSKL
+1441 TRSEIAAGAQLIS
-1452 TSGGNLQVSAL
+1452 TGDVGISAQ
-1463 NNGLTIGASGAVSV
+1463 NNGLTIAASGAVSV
-1477 ALQTQNGADVLAG
+1477 ALQTQNGADALAG
-1490 ALSITLGF
+1490 ALSLTLGL
-1498 RDVSAKLGGEILSE
+1498 RDVSTRVAGDVTSDEGKIEVS
-1512 NGTITVQAKDES
+1512 AKDES

-1551 LMGETLVDV
+1551 LKGETLVDV
-1560 NGARLEAGQ
+1560 DGAALNAAGT
-1569 KIDLLAA
+1569 IDLLAA
-1576 DSSWQLAVGGAIAV
+1576 DRSWQLAVGGAIAV
-1590 NMSADQGL
+1590 NMSMDQGL
-1598 GFGIGVAS
+1598 GFGIGIGS

-1616 LRNAAQLTAA
+1616 LRNGAALVAR

-1665 RVEIGDSPAAQ
+1665 RVEIGAGSELSAFNAIK
-1676 TRVALKA
+1676 L
-1683 LNSLKITARDEAQ
+1683 TARDEAQ

-1730 NALLEGRIPAAT
+1730 NATLQGRIPAPSQA
-1742 AEVPDPYAAAS
+1742 VPDPYAAAS
-1753 VELLARG
+1753 VSILASG

-1771 AAGLDGT
+1771 AGAADGT

-1788 VVADAGIAMT
+1788 VVADAGIRMT
-1798 GSVVRGAESF
+1798 GSTVRGAADF
-1808 TADAKSKRDIQSI
+1808 TASSTSTRNIQSI

-1829 KGAAG
+1829 KGAGG

-1846 TTTVINGND
+1846 TTTELVGND

-1870 IRSASVAIG
+1870 IRSASVAVS

-1898 TRADIRGGTIRDAQS
+1898 TRADIQGGTLRDAAS
-1913 VAQIAED
+1913 VTQIAED
-1920 DQTIKVIAGNAAV
+1920 NQSIKVIAGNAAV
-1933 GTGGAGVGVA
+1933 GTGGVGVGLA
-1943 IAANVIAQGTFAKG
+1943 IAANVIAQSTYARG
-1957 SYALTGAG
+1957 SYALTGG
-1965 APDLSASAVNR
+1965 EAPDLSASAVNK
-1976 AHIAAIGATVAGG
+1976 AQIAAIAATVAGG

-2013 DAVSAGDITVNASN
+2013 DAVTAGDITVTAAN
-2027 NSQIDILGG
+2027 NSRIDILGG

-2062 GLDASRLTSSG
+2062 GLDASRLTQSG

-2083 NIKAAAIGIAAG
+2083 SIQAAAIGIAAG

-2107 MIGRESTVDGLA
+2107 MIGRESNVAGLKD
-2119 EAHSFDPDAPEG
+2119 AHSFDPEAEAG
-2131 QASTTTS
+2131 KASTTDA
-2138 ARGDADATKS
+2138 ARKDADGTKTLV
-2148 MIMADLASNAGA
+2148 MADLESNAGA
-2160 AGDGRLDQALGSAN
+2160 AGVTGLDTALSSAN

-2182 EAKLRLQQAGEFGNI
+2182 EAKIRLQQAGQFGDI

-2205 TISSLAGSAAAGGA
+2205 SIASLAGSAAAGGA

-2227 VNLMFGATKSGLE
+2227 VNLMFGATKAGLE
-2240 LASGRS
+2240 LAAGRS

-2260 INTHAYAFGGG
+2260 INTHAFAFGGG

-2284 MQRGLLTEVKGNGA
+2284 MKRGLLTEVKGNGA
-2298 TLATNAA
+2298 TLATNAR
-2305 DVTAAADQ
+2305 DVIAAADQ
-2313 TGVVDS
+2313 TGDIDS

-2325 FGGAAG
+2325 LGGAAG

-2340 VNDSAATAVRD
+2340 VDDSVATAVRD

-2363 LTRAGKV
+2363 LSRAGNV
-2370 TLRAGSDLEVMGSAA
+2370 TLRATSDLEVTGSAA
-2385 SAGVAAGA
+2385 SAGISAGA

-2403 GAGEVSNTSRNTTIH
+2403 GAGEVSNTSYDTTIF
-2418 ARDLDILTLGDR
+2418 ARDLEILTRGDR

-2435 SGVLAGGFAGI
+2435 SGVVAAGI
-2446 GLATSVNTAGVKVT
+2446 AGLGLATSVNTASVKVT

-2466 TAKLGG
+2466 SAKLGG
-2472 HGRLESSAEAG
+2472 GGRIESSASAG

-2504 NTSKSEVV
+2504 NTSKSEVT
-2512 TELTAA
+2512 TELTRA
-2518 DVVARGNLDVSSDLK
+2518 DVVARGNLDVTSDLT
-2533 AFITIDGGDDSRVGA
+2533 AFVSMDGGDDSDIG
-2548 VTGGAAVGGLS
+2548 TLSGGAAVGGLA

-2572 KAETRIGDQS
+2572 RAETRIGDQS

-2588 DDGRLA
+2588 EDGRLDA
-2594 VEAARGLRIR
+2594 EAARGLRIR
-2604 ADSAASVSS
+2604 ADSAATVESY
-2613 ATIMAAS
+2613 TIMAAT

-2634 QDAARVLIGDLNQD
+2634 QDSAAVRIGDLDED
-2648 GLTSGR
+2648 GYSTGR
-2654 VVLNE
+2654 ILLNE
-2659 QADPQLRNDL
+2659 QADGQLRSDL
-2669 GYDQGSTTRGHAA
+2669 GYAQGSTARGHAA

-2687 AATSNAEIA
+2687 AATSTATIEA
-2696 ANVGSV
+2696 HVGSV

-2726 GGAVIGANRDVEI
+2726 GGAVLGANRDVDI
-2739 SALSDTRIGGSTAGA
+2739 SALADTTIGGSTSGA

-2768 FFASRASVDLLGT
+2768 FFAAQASVDLLGT
-2781 DVLPRPTETPGTPVG
+2781 DVLPRMAGGSG

-2804 RAENTAKTGAFS
+2804 RARNTGLTGAFS

-2832 SSAVIRVDSIRGLIA
+2832 SEAGIRIDSIRGSIA
-2847 TEEMDGTEEAVLNSN
+2847 NEAVNGVEDAVLSSN
-2862 LHAAVNTTLLADNLL
+2862 LLAAGDVTLLADNLL
-2877 EIAADTMGG
+2877 DIEADTMGG

-2902 AGSEAAVRIGAD
+2902 AGSKAGVRIGAD

-2922 LSIRAKDRLESHTRT
+2922 LSISVRDRLESATRT

-2950 AVDVQRFETTSEVSI
+2950 AVDVQRFATSAEVSI

-2975 DVVLSAQSSRDIDVG
+2975 DVALSASSARQIDVG

-3011 GGTLTPTEDKERRAK
+3011 GGTLQPVQEDERRAK
-3026 AAAVAETRAALAAAG
+3026 EAAVAEVQAALAAAG
-3041 DDNASGLAG
+3041 DDNASGLAA
-3050 GAGAKDAQSAGLARS
+3050 GAGARDAQGAGLARS

-3075 ADSAR
+3075 ADTAR
-3080 VVIGDGAQ
+3080 VVIGDAAQ

-3093 VSLGATSL
+3093 VTLGAVSL
-3101 TDVTQNT
+3101 TDVTQST
-3108 GVLGV
+3108 GAFGA
-3113 GGIAGAASGT
+3113 GGIAGLASGT

-3129 AGAQVTVGDDSTLAA
+3129 AGAQVSLGRDSTVAA
-3144 TRRLTLSAHEGQAAG
+3144 QRHLQISVREGQAAD

-3170 AGIAAL
+3170 AGIAAIA
-3176 GVGVAR
+3176 VGVAR
-3182 VEVTGSAGVTVGA
+3182 VEVAGSAAITIGA
-3195 NSHLSGGH
+3195 NSHLSGGL
-3203 NSDAGEGVSL
+3203 NSEAGEGVSL
-3213 SALRDLAATLEVANH
+3213 SALRDLAATLEVKNH
-3228 ASGGFV
+3228 AGGGFV

-3244 DRGLVRIRIGESG
+3244 DRGLVRIRMGESG

-3265 QIRVT
+3265 QISVS
-3270 ARNAARQSVTAEAGA
+3270 AKNATRQSVTAEAGA

-3293 GVDARAIAASV
+3293 GVDARAVAASV

-3310 GVTISGDE
+3310 GVTISGDR
-3318 VSLITKA
+3318 VSLVTEA
-3325 TPDVSAEAK
+3325 APDLSAVAR
-3334 GKALGAVATGVSLA
+3334 GKALGAVATGISLA
-3348 RAELSAKVT
+3348 TAELSAKVT
-3357 ADFEGAIRAGSI
+3357 ADFEGVIRAGSI

-3379 ASATASSSAGG
+3379 ARATASSSAGG
-3390 VGAGGGADAT
+3390 IGAGGGADAT
-3400 AKGGYLVAATLRGDM
+3400 AKGGYQVAANLRGDL
-3415 VASGGDLSINTL
+3415 VASDGDLSINTL
-3427 AEGLRFKAIG
+3427 AEGLRFQANG

-3453 AGQQAGEQ
+3453 AGQKSGEE
-3461 AEVSLT
+3461 AAVSLT
-3467 LDGLKTGDLLLARD
+3467 LDGLRSGDLLLARD
-3481 GLRINTLNAPGY
+3481 GVKINTLNAPGY

-3508 AAAAETQSR
+3508 AASAETQAR
-3517 ISTSALI
+3517 LATSALI
-3524 GTLGGAFTLSGRD
+3524 GTVSGGFTLSGRD
-3537 FSLVTASRPDLLAY
+3537 ISLITASRPELLSY

-3565 RQTTGVSIAQSLRL
+3565 RQTAGVSIAQSLHL
-3579 GAGTTVTAQRSA
+3579 GAGTTLTARRSA

-3596 SRITRGALNGEATIY
+3596 TRITRGALDGKATIY
-3611 GGSGGLAGGAAVRS
+3611 GGSGGLAGGAAVSS
-3625 TVTTSVDNQFTV
+3625 TLRTSVDNRFTLDD
-3637 ENGATVEMGA
+3637 GAVIEMGA
-3647 AAGLEGVLSLAALNE
+3647 EAGLDGVLSLAALNE
-3662 YDILDRAEL
+3662 YDILERAEL
-3671 HADGGIAIPKAEIE
+3671 HADGGIAIPKADLKIIAE
-3685 ITSSRSDA
+3685 RSDA
-3693 ILSIQDAEL
+3693 ILSIRDAEL

-3716 KILAYANVST
+3716 TILAYANVST
-3726 TGLAGAASGSTRADF
+3726 TGLAGAASGSTLADF
-3741 TGNAKVQ
+3741 TGAARVQ
-3748 LASGA
+3748 VGAGAS
-3753 RLFAAQD
+3753 LFAAQD

-3792 TDPDADAIAR
+3792 TDPNADAIAR
-3802 DTSLV
+3802 DVSSV

-3824 AEGGDRTVRGFGR
+3824 AEGGDRLVRGFGR

-3847 EIASAVSGVFGGDP
+3847 EIASAVSGIFGGDP
-3861 VSLDILSGTS
+3861 VSLDIKSGTS
-3871 DDRGNHGLRLNGNL
+3871 VDQGNHGLTLNGNL

-3899 QNNAHYGQY
+3899 ANTAHYGDY
-3908 ANDLL
+3908 ADDFL

-3928 TKALSE
+3928 TKALSD
-3934 RLAEVDG
+3934 RLAEVNG
-3941 WLSAPAFASNEIARA
+3941 WLNAPAFASNEIAKA

-3962 ARLIAAIDEIRGDA
+3962 ARLLAAIDEIRGDA

-3995 RGTHVAGNGRLVA
+3995 RGTHVAGNGSLVA

-4013 IEIKATP
+4013 IEVKATP

-4027 VGNLTID
+4027 VGNLTIE
-4034 NYEGGTISFNGTR
+4034 NYEGGAISFNGTR
-4047 LRDNAMLAGL
+4047 IRDNAMLADL
-4057 SQGGTAPN
+4057 SQGGTAPQ
-4065 LTLVSAETDPAKPVI
+4065 LTLVSAESDPAKPVI

-4117 RAADVNIAG
+4117 RAADINVSG

-4134 RPGVRST
+4134 QPGVRST
-4141 GGANPEDT
+4141 GGANPEDA
-4149 HAAYFTSV
+4149 HSAYFNTV
-4157 EAAIRARVRALNQGS
+4157 EAAIRARVRGLNEGS

-4178 GSLLIPSFRPSS
+4178 GSLLIPAFRPAR
-4190 ASETGGIFA
+4190 ASESGGIFA

-4210 NVNSTIRAGVGAYDI
+4210 NVNSTLRAGVGAYDI
-4225 TLGAGLDQVL
+4225 TLHAGLDQVL
-4235 QSLSGSTDI
+4235 QSLSGTTDI
-4244 LLYDPVTGGGL
+4244 LLYDPVTGQGL
-4255 SSAMAHISS
+4255 AAAMGHISS

-4308 FSALNVDSRS
+4308 FSALKVASHS
-4318 AYTLELGRVMI
+4318 AHTLELGRVMI
-4329 GGELDSDGV
+4329 GGELDASGQ
-4338 AKGATGKISLWDYD
+4338 AKGAKGKISLWDYD
-4352 YSRPAGNQLVLREF
+4352 YARPAGQQLVLREY

-4371 DARQYTYA
+4371 DDRAYTYA
-4379 TKANRDYIFTSVTET
+4379 TKADRDYIFTNVTET
-4394 KTVVTKRREELI
+4394 TTTITKRREELI

-4412 DRDNTITKIT
+4412 DRDNTVTRITH
-4422 NETAP
+4422 ETAP
-4427 SVNVIAQAPYLS
+4427 SVNVVAQAPYLS

-4444 ADYAYAVEG
+4444 TDYAYAVEG
-4453 TLLSRSAT
+4453 KLLDRSAT
-4461 EKSAE
+4461 QKSAE
-4466 KKTHDSVRWWKGG
+4466 KKTHDSVSILKAG

-4505 AIDIRFSGSDAMAGA
+4505 AIDIVFSGADALTGA
-4520 QTIAINAAGSVIFGG
+4520 QTIDINAAGSVVFGG

-4546 RSDAGS
+4546 HSGAGS
-4552 ITAGNR
+4552 ITAGNG

-4569 SAAAGS
+4569 SAAGGS

-4600 IHLASAR
+4600 IHLASVR

-4615 TTSRSDA
+4615 TTSRSDH
-4622 LVSSVGAVSLSARG
+4622 LVSSVGAVSLAARG
-4636 NLIQQAGTTIRGGD
+4636 DLLQQAGTRITGGD
-4650 ITVSSATGGIGG
+4650 ITLTSTTGGIGAG
-4662 TESLRIDLQGAGRLS
+4662 ESLRIDLQGAGRLS
-4677 ATASGDIDITETDG
+4677 AMASGDIDVTETEG
-4691 DLRVARVVSQ
+4691 DLRVARVISQ
-4701 AGDVTLRAPTGAITD
+4701 AGDVTLRAPRGAITD
-4716 GLDDARSDFR
+4716 GLDDARTDFR
-4726 TNAELAQIWRDE
+4726 TNAELAQIWANE
-4738 LGLTVSGERTDAM
+4738 LGLTASGERTAAM
-4751 IAAYEAERERM
+4751 IAAHEAERERM
-4762 YRDYWDARDKAG
+4762 YRDYWETRDQANG
-4774 ALPGD
+4774 NLPGD
-4779 FTPTEETVLGWDQQR
+4779 FSPGAEMLAAWEAQR
-4794 ADLRARGLSTDALE
+4794 SELRERGLSTDTLDAD
-4808 AEIAAW
+4808 ITAW

-4819 AFWRSLDGETARQTG
+4819 AFWRSLDGESARQTG
-4834 YTYTAGAAERE
+4834 WTYTADAAERE
-4845 AITTAALFDQDQ
+4845 AITTAALFDQGQ
-4857 MLRSISAAVV
+4857 MLRAISAAVV

-4874 DSNESSNVTA
+4874 EGNEGSNVSA
-4884 FGSISLLA
+4884 YGSVSLMA

-4906 VTQTISNED
+4906 LLQPISTEN

-4928 FDKEAGTIRLRR
+4928 HDAATGTMRLRR

-4946 AMTGGRDALS
+4946 ALTGGRDAAT
-4956 GLGSGVLTVS
+4956 GLGSGVLNIS
-4966 SQTAGRSVFIGA
+4966 SQTAGRSVFIGSE
-4978 DHGLRLGTITSAGG
+4978 HGLRLGTITSGGG
-4992 VTLRAGGAITGS
+4992 VTLRAGGAIEGS
-5004 RTSGTDITAAG
+5004 RTSGTDIITAG

-5022 EADIGTQERRLSVE
+5022 EGAIGSAARRLSVE
-5036 VTNNGR
+5036 ITAGGR
-5042 ANLRAKGDIRLAAQ
+5042 ANLRAKGDIRLSAKD
-5056 GALTLAEVYSQATA
+5056 ALTLAEVYSEATV
-5070 DLFATGAITD
+5070 DLTATGAMTD

-5095 LSGSSIGTLSQA
+5095 LSAGAIGTLSQA

-5112 ERDGT
+5112 ERGTDGS
-5117 GALGTLSLAATAAD
+5117 LGTLTLTGTAGD
-5131 LRVALYEDARIASAT
+5131 LRVRIFEDARIA
-5146 AAGDLSVLAHA
+5146 AAAVSGTMAIRAEA
-5157 DLSLAGAM
+5157 DLSLAGRLV
-5165 ATPGRMDLTVTGD
+5165 TPGALDLNVAGDLTVERAQST
-5178 LSVEAAD
+5178 
-5185 PAGHLSL
+5185 GHLSQ

-5198 AASVGATG
+5198 AASVGG
-5206 APLGIRQTGQGG
+5206 ASVALQILQTGTGG
-5218 LVSLTTTA
+5218 LVSLTTTTGGA
-5226 GTARAELLS
+5226 HAQLLAD
-5235 STRLS
+5235 TRLS
-5240 LLSLAT
+5240 RLSLAT
-5246 GGEILAAADL
+5246 GGEIGAEAGL
-5256 ALVGADVIRFGAQDL
+5256 ALVGADVIRFGAGDL
-5271 SLDLRGA
+5271 RLDLRGA

-5284 TGVDISGSRLRL
+5284 SGTDITGARLQLIS
-5296 TAAGD
+5296 THD

-5314 VLTAQVGGELH
+5314 VLTADVAGELH
-5325 VTDAGDLLTEAL
+5325 ITDAGDLLTEAL

-5379 EELQLFALSG
+5379 DELQLFALSG
-5389 TIAGL
+5389 HIAGL
-5394 AGSSAQI
+5394 SGTSGQI
-5401 TTPSLGSLTAYAAG
+5401 TTPTLGSLTAYAGG
-5415 AVDLTGTAGLNIRYA
+5415 AIDLTGTAGLNIRYA
-5430 IAGTDLRLRAAAGD
+5430 IAGTDLRLTASAGD
-5444 LTASALQGRNLT
+5444 LTASALQGRNLAQIS
-5456 HLTASGDVAVTA
+5456 ASGDVTVTA
-5468 IGTGHVTGAD
+5468 LGIGSVTGAD
-5478 QSGFGLAA
+5478 QAGLGLAGLA
-5486 LPAYGRQDLQ
+5486 AYGRQDL
-5496 SVGLLD
+5496 GAAARLD
-5502 VTAGGAV
+5502 VTAGGAI

-5514 RAGTV
+5514 RAERV
-5519 QMTSDRIDAVLTAA
+5519 EMTSDQIDAVLTAA
-5533 QPNGHIDATV
+5533 QANGHIDATV
-5543 RDNGDTLGP
+5543 RDNGDDIGP
-5552 VTRIETV
+5552 VSRIETV
-5559 AGQDIGDPNA
+5559 AGQGIGDPTA
-5569 ADLAGL
+5569 GDLADL
-5575 RQGLDRNLRDQSS
+5575 RQGLDRGLRDQSS
-5588 IFFDGPVSQDAVL
+5588 IYFDGPVSQDAVL

-5609 FAEQDAQLDQRVI
+5609 FAEQDAQLDQRII
-5622 RGDEHLR
+5622 RGDEELR

-5638 GSVQLELWLGPQAR
+5638 GQVQLELWLGPQAR
-5652 VNVDLGEGSVL
+5652 VNVDLGTGAVL

-5698 SLLATGGSFLPQWSA
+5698 SILAAGAGTFPLATPGEGAAAGSD
-5713 GESDVSGPDAQGQPL
+5713 GEGEAQPL
-5728 LQFRLA
+5728 LQFRLS

-5750 LGSVKGA
+5750 LGAVKGP